1 MKYRELGETGIKLP
15 PFLFGGNVFG
25 WNVEEQDAFR
35 LLDFS
40 FDHGFNAIDTA
51 DIYSYWKSGNTGGE
65 SETIIGNW
73 LKTKHRDQVI
83 IHTKGGAPDAPGEL
97 SNANLSEKYL
107 IKAVEAS
114 LKRLGTDYIDLYYT
128 HYDDNQT
135 PPEET
140 LGALQKLI
148 SQGKIKAIGAS
159 NINPERF
166 QLFLDSAKQNH
177 LPRYAC
183 LQTLYNLHDRQDF
196 ELNYQQLCISEGVG
210 VLSYFSLAHGFLSG
224 KYRSS
229 EDLIKSSARGSSI
242 TPYLTPR
249 GHKILDALDRVAQD
263 YQVKPSQIAIAW
275 LLAQQGLTAPVA
287 SATNIL
293 QLQDLINATQLSL
306 DQSALELLCHASSY
320 EEVIH

>member
-1 MKYRELGETGIKLP
+1 MKYRKLGNTSIQLP
-15 PFLFGGNVFG
+15 PFVFGGNVFG
-25 WNVEEQDAFR
+25 WSVEERDAFR
-35 LLDFS
+35 LLDLS

-65 SETIIGNW
+65 SEIVIGNW
-73 LKTKHRDQVI
+73 LKTKSRDQVI

-107 IKAVEAS
+107 IKAVDAS

-148 SQGKIKAIGAS
+148 EQGKIKAIGAS
-159 NINPERF
+159 NITPERF
-166 QLFLDSAKQNH
+166 QLFLDSAKKYH

-183 LQTLYNLHDRQDF
+183 LQTLYNLYDRQDF
-196 ELNYQQLCISEGVG
+196 ESNYQQLCISQGVG

-224 KYRSS
+224 KYRST
-229 EDLIKSSARGSSI
+229 EDLIKSASRGSSI

-249 GHKILDALDRVAQD
+249 GQKILDALESVAQD
-263 YQVKPSQIAIAW
+263 YQAKPSQIAIAW
-275 LLAQQGLTAPVA
+275 LLAQDGLTSPVA
-287 SATNIL
+287 SATNIS
-293 QLQDLINATQLSL
+293 QLQDLIDATQLTL
-306 DQSALELLCHASSY
+306 GQPAIDLLCNASSY
-320 EEVIH
+320 E